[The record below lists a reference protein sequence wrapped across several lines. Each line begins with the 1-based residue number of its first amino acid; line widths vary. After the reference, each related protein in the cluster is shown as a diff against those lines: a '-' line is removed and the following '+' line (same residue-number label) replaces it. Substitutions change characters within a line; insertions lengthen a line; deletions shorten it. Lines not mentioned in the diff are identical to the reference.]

1 MYIEYNRDVLGYL
14 KSQELIDSLDH
25 AATAMKEGNHIICTE
40 KDEMALIIS
49 DTMSTISKKVASC
62 FRKLYDSYSTF
73 ASVRKQVCLYIKIVP
88 GCNICVREGACIKV
102 SIDKTSKS
110 AFWQRTNLILE
121 HSDEAQYYESIIKQ
135 FNFDICPNYT
145 ATLGGGS
152 TIAEQLDNYNNG
164 FNIVL
169 CISDSDKRCPGP
181 IDGQC
186 RINSSKSCT
195 ASCLGKTA
203 RDLIDAGNRASA
215 ICHVEILKVREIEN
229 LFFSKEILHDLAE
242 NDATKQ
248 NIAYALE
255 LAEAMDPNIWS
266 IFDVKSGFLF
276 QSIRK
281 NIFLKNVFSY
291 SFSAC
296 SNMDNN
302 TICSKCVSCLQCDAS
317 SEYIMPLE
325 CKKHKTPDG
334 IEKNVTCRNCSS
346 IVVRGLGKQYLRDLF
361 ERNFMTRISLYFESF
376 PQYLKDEWR
385 RIAYII
391 VSWCCGE
398 KLEVLGA

>member
-1 MYIEYNRDVLGYL
+1 MYIEYSKDVLRYL
-14 KSQELIDSLDH
+14 NSQELIDSLDH

-40 KDEMALIIS
+40 KDEMALTIS
-49 DTMSTISKKVASC
+49 DTMSTVSKKVANC
-62 FRKLYDSYSTF
+62 FRKLYDSYSIF
-73 ASVRKQVCLYIKIVP
+73 ASVRKQVCLYIKIIP
-88 GCNICVREGACIKV
+88 GRNICVREGNCIKV
-102 SIDKTSKS
+102 SIDRTSKS
-110 AFWQRTNLILE
+110 TFWQKTNLILE

-135 FNFDICPNYT
+135 FDFDICPNYT
-145 ATLGGGS
+145 TTLGGGA

-169 CISDSDKRCPGP
+169 CISDSDKKCPGP

-186 RINSSKSCT
+186 RVHPSKPCT
-195 ASCLGKTA
+195 ASYLGKTA
-203 RDLIDAGNRASA
+203 RDLIDARNRASA

-242 NDATKQ
+242 NDATKRS
-248 NIAYALE
+248 IEHVLE
-255 LAEAMDPNIWS
+255 LADTIDPNIWS
-266 IFDVKSGFLF
+266 VFDVKSGFLF
-276 QSIRK
+276 QSIKK

-291 SFSAC
+291 SVSTC
-296 SNMDNN
+296 PNMDNA
-302 TICSKCVSCLQCDAS
+302 ICSKCVSCPRCDAS
-317 SEYIMPLE
+317 SEYIMPIE
-325 CKKHKTPDG
+325 CKKYRTPDG

-346 IVVRGLGKQYLRDLF
+346 IVVRGLGKQYLEDLC
-361 ERNFMTRISLYFESF
+361 ERNFMTRISSYFESF

-398 KLEVLGA
+398 KLEALGA